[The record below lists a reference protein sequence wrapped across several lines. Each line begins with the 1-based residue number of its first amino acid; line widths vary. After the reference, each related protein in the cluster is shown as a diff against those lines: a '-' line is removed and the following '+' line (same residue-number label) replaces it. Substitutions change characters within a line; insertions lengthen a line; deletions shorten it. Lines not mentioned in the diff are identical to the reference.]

1 MAGTKYTR
9 KPAKKLTKRQAEMK
23 KINKG
28 IKKTVARN
36 KKNEGTASK
45 ALKRTVKKLGTG
57 VAAVA
62 SLSPVGT
69 KAKALKVARKAYKVV
84 NNKLKTRAVKKAWKK
99 GGRDGIIKSKLP
111 SPAFERRLRKK
122 LTKEAQ
128 KEYGTV
134 GGLKW
139 KKKSQASG
147 AVTKKGKMGIDPAFK
162 GLKAPSNKK
171 SYDRTIKHEKRL
183 EKLPGN
189 NMKYGQYSNF
199 ARSKTIDAIKHNPS
213 SKMARK
219 EMARRKSAVDTYKK
233 AKVMSKYTKK
243 IAPKAVGLGIG
254 AGGVAA
260 YKKKVPN
267 RRKKNGSF

>member
-9 KPAKKLTKRQAEMK
+9 KPKKKVAKKDQSITQRGVK
-23 KINKG
+23 KKSNLK
-28 IKKTVARN
+28 
-36 KKNEGTASK
+36 K
-45 ALKRTVKKLGTG
+45 ALKSTGKGLVSG

-69 KAKALKVARKAYKVV
+69 KAKALKVARKAYKVI
-84 NNKLKTRAVKKAWKK
+84 NKKLKTRAVKKSGKK
-99 GGRDGIIKSKLP
+99 SGRDGIIKSKLP

-147 AVTKKGKMGIDPAFK
+147 AVTKKGKMGIDPHFK

-171 SYDRTIKHEKRL
+171 SYDRTIKHEKKL

-189 NMKYGQYSNF
+189 KMKYGQYSNF